1 MKLFN
6 LLKGAAAAL
15 CIAASVIS
23 AASCDRINPDDTDN
37 YVQISVTD
45 VSNGRFTVN
54 FDCGKNTGTVE
65 YAVCRAVN
73 MWKDSAAFAAG
84 TLENVSTLT
93 PEDGKASVPFDFSD
107 PLDIGPYTIYARAVS
122 ANGSISRFVKK
133 QVCALTAGLTLDYF
147 SRARYDM
154 TVQYHGDES
163 VVAIARI
170 SSYELDKSYGGS
182 TEQFRNWMLEHS
194 PTNGFVYPDG
204 YVFTDQCRQ
213 YIDLEAGKTGLD
225 EKTIVGFLT
234 AKGNSTTGAYV
245 IELPL
250 PDKDPSIPLP
260 EDLKIEYD
268 FSERL
273 TDEEGYNYIAGSIAK
288 GSSTDMYFLL
298 KIEGTKED
306 IMNFADELVKS
317 WPQFVSTPE
326 EALRWNITSGLFA
339 YSSEIMKVDDIPEY
353 RLYYS
358 GKDYEVRNLV
368 IVGCPVNINGEYG
381 NLSIVQVD
389 FPDEWF
395 DAETNAAPSR
405 PKSGPAPTAELR
417 QAATIE

>member
-23 AASCDRINPDDTDN
+23 AASCDRINPDDPDN
-37 YVQISVTD
+37 YVRLSVTD

-154 TVQYHGDES
+154 TVQYHGDETIVTIWRLAS
-163 VVAIARI
+163 HTL
-170 SSYELDKSYGGS
+170 YERYGGS
-182 TEQFRNWMLEHS
+182 IEKLKKEMLEDS
-194 PTNGFVYPDG
+194 YSDYVYPDG
-204 YVFTDQCRQ
+204 FVYIDQCRQ
-213 YIDLEAGKTGLD
+213 YIDTEAKKTGLD
-225 EKTIVGFLT
+225 EKTIVGFVT
-234 AKGNSTTGAYV
+234 SDGSSRTGAYV
-245 IELPL
+245 IEMPL

-260 EDLKIEYD
+260 EDLTIEYD
-268 FSERL
+268 MTESL
-273 TDEEGYNYIAGSIAK
+273 TDEEGYNYILSNIAK
-288 GSSTDMYFLL
+288 GSNTDVYYVASFT
-298 KIEGTKED
+298 GTKESILD
-306 IMNFADELVKS
+306 FGNELMKTY
-317 WPQFVSTPE
+317 PEYVSTPE
-326 EALRWNITSGLFA
+326 EALRWNITSGLFG
-339 YSSEIMKVDDIPEY
+339 YSATMYIKDHTEY

-358 GKDYEVRNLV
+358 GADYEAKNLV
-368 IVGCPVNINGEYG
+368 IVACPVNINGEYG

-389 FPDEWF
+389 FPDDWF
-395 DAETNAAPSR
+395 DAETTAAPSR
-405 PKSGPAPTAELR
+405 PKSGPAPNSELR
-417 QAATIE
+417 QTATIE

>member
-6 LLKGAAAAL
+6 LLKEAAAAL
-15 CIAASVIS
+15 CIAASAIS
-23 AASCDRINPDDTDN
+23 AVSCDWINPDDPDN
-37 YVQISVTD
+37 YVRLSVTD

-84 TLENVSTLT
+84 TLENVSTVT
-93 PEDGKASVPFDFSD
+93 PADGKASVPFDFSD

-122 ANGSISRFVKK
+122 AYGSISPFVKE

-154 TVQYHGDES
+154 TVRYHGDETIITIWRLAS
-163 VVAIARI
+163 HTM
-170 SSYELDKSYGGS
+170 YEIYGGS
-182 TEQFRNWMLEHS
+182 IEKLKQAMLEGS
-194 PTNGFVYPDG
+194 SSDYVYPDG
-204 YVFTDQCRQ
+204 FVYIDQCRQ
-213 YIDLEAGKTGLD
+213 YIDLETEKTGLD
-225 EKTIVGFLT
+225 EKTIVGFVT
-234 AKGNSTTGAYV
+234 SDGTSRTGAYV
-245 IELPL
+245 MELPL

-260 EDLKIEYD
+260 EDLTIEYD
-268 FSERL
+268 MAERL
-273 TDEEGYNYIAGSIAK
+273 TDEDGYNYIVSDITK
-288 GSSTDMYFLL
+288 GRNTDLYFLTTF
-298 KIEGTKED
+298 EGTKED
-306 IMNFADELVKS
+306 ILNFGEELVKA
-317 WPQFVSTPE
+317 WPQFLSTPE

-339 YSSEIMKVDDIPEY
+339 YSSSIMKIDDIPEY

-358 GKDYEVRNLV
+358 GNDYEVRNLV

-389 FPDEWF
+389 FPDDWF
-395 DAETNAAPSR
+395 DAETTAAPSR
-405 PKSGPAPTAELR
+405 PESGPAPTSELR
-417 QAATIE
+417 QAATI